1 MAVAAGT
8 QNAINIAVALGV
20 LPRKAPCTIVNVR
33 LPAPSREE
41 AAALYVDSATAAPEG
56 LYEGAAQ
63 VDVENTQLGAVHA
76 VQVAPPSELATAPEA
91 AQMAIWERGQE
102 FMPASEDE
110 PAGHAFWYCELVPAG
125 QK

>member
-1 MAVAAGT
+1 MAVYDVVVVAAGT

-20 LPRKAPCTIVNVR
+20 LPRYAPGTIENVR

-41 AAALYVDSATAAPEG
+41 AAALYVEKATAAPEG
-56 LYEGAAQ
+56 LYEGAAH

-76 VQVAPPSELATAPEA
+76 VHVAPPSELATAPEA
-91 AQMAIWERGQE
+91 AHMAIWERGHE

-110 PAGHAFWYCELVPAG
+110 PAGHAF
-125 QK
+125 

>member
-1 MAVAAGT
+1 
-8 QNAINIAVALGV
+8 
-20 LPRKAPCTIVNVR
+20 VR

-41 AAALYVDSATAAPEG
+41 AAALYVDRATAAPVG
-56 LYEGAAQ
+56 LYEGAAH
-63 VDVENTQLGAVHA
+63 VDVEKTQLGAVHA

-91 AQMAIWERGQE
+91 AQIAIWDRGQE
-102 FMPASEDE
+102 FMPASEED